1 MKASNLA
8 KLLTTAILA
17 GAMAFTASAAFS
29 KVKTYNGSFSD
40 VANDAWY
47 AKEVAS
53 AYELGFVDGVSD
65 TSFSPG
71 TTVTVAQGIT
81 MASRVHAAY
90 NGGSIAEVSGGN
102 WYDMY
107 VQYAKKN
114 GIIDE
119 NQFDSYTRELKRHE
133 MAELFYDAMPEGYF
147 NAINDVDYI
156 HDVPMGAMYQEK
168 LLTQSFAIL
177 S

>member
-40 VANDAWY
+40 VANNAWY

-81 MASRVHAAY
+81 MAARVNASY
-90 NGGSIAEVSGGN
+90 NAKGEIKTGGTN
-102 WYDMY
+102 WYDAY
-107 VQYAKKN
+107 VDYAKEHP
-114 GIIDE
+114 D
-119 NQFDSYTRELKRHE
+119 QVRELATTAAQSGAANE
-133 MAELFYDAMPEGYF
+133 MNP
-147 NAINDVDYI
+147 
-156 HDVPMGAMYQEK
+156 
-168 LLTQSFAIL
+168 FA
-177 S
+177 